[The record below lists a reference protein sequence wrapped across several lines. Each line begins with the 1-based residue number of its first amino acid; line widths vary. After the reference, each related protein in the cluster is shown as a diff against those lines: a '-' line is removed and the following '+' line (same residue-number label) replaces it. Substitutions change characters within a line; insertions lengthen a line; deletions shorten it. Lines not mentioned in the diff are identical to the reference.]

1 MVLTYYLTYFKS
13 RTFRHFLGQ
22 KNKQKLKK
30 KIPKITEN
38 WIFVK
43 ITSKKN
49 FWWWNN
55 HILLLT
61 LIENF
66 NYPYFRIFVAEVWKN
81 EQLKFT
87 INVNNKK
94 WLFCHQKF
102 IFDVIFT
109 KVQFSV
115 IFGIFFSVFAYFL
128 DPNLGVATGVE
139 GAYPSLWKVK
149 VGSGPWIFVKI
160 TSKKFF
166 DDEITKF
173 YYWH

>member
-43 ITSKKN
+43 ITSKIN

-55 HILLLT
+55 RFLLLT

-66 NYPYFRIFVAEVWKN
+66 NCSYFRIFVAEVWKN
-81 EQLKFT
+81 EQLEFT

-94 WLFCHQKF
+94 WLFYHQNFIFELSYQKF
-102 IFDVIFT
+102 R
-109 KVQFSV
+109 FSV
-115 IFGIFFSVFAYFL
+115 IFGNFFFRFCLFL
-128 DPNLGVATGVE
+128 CPKKCQTVLDLK
-139 GAYPSLWKVK
+139 YVK
-149 VGSGPWIFVKI
+149 
-160 TSKKFF
+160 
-166 DDEITKF
+166 
-173 YYWH
+173 